1 MPEARAAAALGYRRG
16 VAGRSGAKRRKPTV
30 ITLLVAVVVL
40 VVALLFPDL
49 VPGDDGSV
57 GGGVDAGGAADVG
70 SSSPGSPMPEAR
82 VEDALADALPGSA
95 MAAVGDLRVAGRA
108 PKTGYERERYGSAWS
123 DVDDNGCDT
132 RNDVLA
138 RDLRSVSTQGE
149 GSCVVESGTLRD
161 PYGGSTIDFQ
171 RGRSTSS
178 AVQIDHVIALS
189 DAWQTGAGRWER
201 DKRVRFAND
210 PLNLLAVDGPLNGA
224 KSDGDAATW
233 LPPNKGFRCPY
244 VARQVA
250 LKGDYGLWV
259 KPAERAAMVKVL
271 ATCPDQG
278 LPAPV
283 LGTR

>member
-1 MPEARAAAALGYRRG
+1 M
-16 VAGRSGAKRRKPTV
+16 V
-30 ITLLVAVVVL
+30 TLLVAVAVL

-49 VPGDDGSV
+49 VPGGDGSV
-57 GGGVDAGGAADVG
+57 GGGVDGGGTVDVG
-70 SSSPGSPMPEAR
+70 SSSPGSPMPEAE
-82 VEDALADALPGSA
+82 VEAALAGAAPGSA
-95 MAAVGDLRVAGRA
+95 MAAVADLRVAGRA
-108 PKTGYERERYGSAWS
+108 PRTGYERQRYGSAWQ

-138 RDLRSVSTQGE
+138 RDLRSVRTQGE
-149 GSCVVESGTLRD
+149 RSCVVESGVLTD
-161 PYGGSTIDFQ
+161 PYGGATIDFQ

-178 AVQIDHVIALS
+178 AVQIDHVVALS

-201 DKRVRFAND
+201 EQRVRFAND
-210 PLNLLAVDGPLNGA
+210 PLNLLAVDGPLNMS

-233 LPPNKGFRCPY
+233 LPPDKGFRCPY

-250 LKGDYGLWV
+250 LKSDYGLWV

-271 ATCPDQG
+271 ATCPDRG

-283 LGTR
+283 LGAR